1 MRKSLKQA
9 HKKSGIALIMVL
21 MSLALIAIFI
31 TQLTYTSNI
40 DLTITKKNQKRLQAY
55 YLAHSAARMGL
66 LRIHIY
72 KELENMLSGQ
82 SGLAG
87 LIPPAVRPMVWSFP
101 LPEFPL
107 PVSGEN
113 EPSSAPGKFISI
125 IKGEGSKIPINLL
138 DGLYYRMPPTIKN
151 KAEAEG
157 AANDVRAQIQQLLEL
172 REENDEKFREKME
185 RNYRTAFVDSL
196 KDWIDSDNALTEGGD
211 ESTIYERK
219 NPPYK
224 QRNDRIPN
232 LSEVSMVDLW
242 DDDVFSYLKNELS
255 TLSVYPRVNCNTM
268 SLDRFKAYSKN
279 QLTDSSLGLIA
290 QRRIEEPFTSL
301 NDCINFIRTNPDI
314 IGGGD
319 FNIPDEVKKYAG
331 EGANRESAFIVE
343 GSSTVGDSRALI
355 RLYIRIDEDAP
366 KAKKQG
372 EPVTDG
378 KFKDVRVIRF
388 EEGAPR

>member
-1 MRKSLKQA
+1 
-9 HKKSGIALIMVL
+9 
-21 MSLALIAIFI
+21 MSLALISIFI

-40 DLTITKKNQKRLQAY
+40 DLTITKKNQKRVQAY

-72 KELENMLSGQ
+72 KELENLLAGQ
-82 SGLAG
+82 SAVAG
-87 LIPPAVRPMVWSFP
+87 MIPPALRPMVWSFP

-107 PVSGEN
+107 PPSADT
-113 EPSSAPGKFISI
+113 EPSASPGKFISI

-138 DGLYYRMPPTIKN
+138 DGLFHRMPPVVKDRT
-151 KAEAEG
+151 EA
-157 AANDVRAQIQQLLEL
+157 AQVADDIRKQIQQLLEI
-172 REENDEKFREKME
+172 REENDDAFREKME

-196 KDWIDSDNALTEGGD
+196 KDWIDSDNDLTEGGD
-211 ESTIYERK
+211 ESAIYERK

-224 QRNDRIPN
+224 QRNDRISS

-242 DDDVFSYLKNELS
+242 DDDIFSYLKNELS
-255 TLSVYPRVNCNTM
+255 TLNMYPRVNCNTM

-279 QLTDSSLGLIA
+279 QLTDASIGLIA
-290 QRRIEEPFTSL
+290 QRRMEEPFANI
-301 NDCINFIRTNPDI
+301 NDCENFIRTNPDI

-319 FNIPDEVKKYAG
+319 FTFPEEIKKYAG
-331 EGANRESAFIVE
+331 EGAGRESTFIVE
-343 GSSTVGDSRALI
+343 GSSTVGDSRALV
-355 RLYIRIDEDAP
+355 RLYIRIDEAAP
-366 KAKKQG
+366 KIDNGK
-372 EPVTDG
+372 VTDG